1 MSKIITIKLTKSSSA
16 SGSFTI
22 KDQFGNIIAY
32 DVPKDILIKG
42 ISYNVDDD
50 VTMITVSQQGKCMS
64 EKTKSVS
71 TFNQVELVNTPYIQS
86 HVSCLWRHLT
96 NIELYNNYYGSI
108 EPYII
113 EYPFSYE
120 YQDEIL
126 QSVQDYTKVY
136 KYLPDGTGV
145 FAYMNKIELDNVWF
159 NKSVVY
165 NGQQS
170 SGILVLEPKPYH
182 NLSAY
187 MKYPIYRNDS
197 KVITFT
203 KSDNFYQ
210 FNTFWSVVK
219 DKTKQLFVTSCES
232 LSIDKIVNQ
241 SNMDYNYRS
250 FNKSQIRAKECKIR
264 YILDNRSDVH
274 LVSQFIVTPAMIS
287 YK

>member
-1 MSKIITIKLTKSSSA
+1 MAKTITIKLTKA
-16 SGSFTI
+16 GPTNGSFTI
-22 KDQFGNIIAY
+22 KDQFGNIIASN
-32 DVPKDILIKG
+32 VPKDVLIRG
-42 ISYNVDDD
+42 ISYSIDDNVTL
-50 VTMITVSQQGKCMS
+50 VTLVMSGKCAS
-64 EKTKSVS
+64 TKTKPLSV
-71 TFNQVELVNTPYIQS
+71 FNQVALANALYTQTHIA
-86 HVSCLWRHLT
+86 CLWRHLT
-96 NIELYNNYYGSI
+96 NIQLYNSYYGSI

-136 KYLPDGTGV
+136 MYLPDGTGV
-145 FAYMNKIELDNVWF
+145 FAYTNKIELDNVWF

-182 NLSAY
+182 NLQGY
-187 MKYPIYRNDS
+187 MSYPIYRNDS

-210 FNTFWSVVK
+210 FNTFWSLVK
-219 DKTKQLFVTSCES
+219 DKSKQLFITSCES

-241 SNMDYNYRS
+241 SNMDYSYRS
-250 FNKSQIRAKECKIR
+250 FIKAPLRAKEVKVR

>member
-1 MSKIITIKLTKSSSA
+1 MSKIITIKLTKASPA

-22 KDQFGNIIAY
+22 KDQFRNLIAS
-32 DVPKDILIKG
+32 DVPKDVLIKG
-42 ISYNVDDD
+42 ISYEVDDN
-50 VTMITVSQQGKCMS
+50 VTMVTLSQQGKCMS
-64 EKTKSVS
+64 EKTKSLS
-71 TFNQVELVNTPYIQS
+71 SFNQVELVNTPYVQS
-86 HVSCLWRHLT
+86 HIACLWRHLT
-96 NIELYNNYYGSI
+96 NIELYNSYYGSI

-126 QSVQDYTKVY
+126 QNVQDYTKVY
-136 KYLPDGTGV
+136 KYLPDGSGV
-145 FAYMNKIELDNVWF
+145 FSYADKIELDNVWF
-159 NKSVVY
+159 SHAIVY

-182 NLSAY
+182 NLQGY
-187 MKYPIYRNDS
+187 MSYPIYRNDS

-210 FNTFWSVVK
+210 FNTFWSLVK
-219 DKTKQLFVTSCES
+219 DKSKQLFITSCES

-241 SNMDYNYRS
+241 SNMDYSYRS
-250 FNKSQIRAKECKIR
+250 FVKSPLRAKEVKVR
-264 YILDNRSDVH
+264 YILNNRSDVH